1 MKASL
6 KIALLAV
13 IAWMTVLPASAHG
26 LLARVRAEGNVI
38 VGIVFYSSGDPAGG
52 EWVQVFDKTKG
63 GAKAAEFAAGPD
75 GAFRFEGVAGHE
87 YLIEV
92 HGDEGHSIEL
102 SMAIAQGAR
111 AKLVDAPAAPEET
124 GFMALPAWAVLGAIL
139 ALLSVVA
146 LFYRVRGREPV
157 RAG

>member
-52 EWVQVFDKTKG
+52 EWVQVFDKTS
-63 GAKAAEFAAGPD
+63 GAKAAEFAADQD

-124 GFMALPAWAVLGAIL
+124 GFLALPAWAVLGAIL

-146 LFYRVRGREPV
+146 LFYRLRGREAV